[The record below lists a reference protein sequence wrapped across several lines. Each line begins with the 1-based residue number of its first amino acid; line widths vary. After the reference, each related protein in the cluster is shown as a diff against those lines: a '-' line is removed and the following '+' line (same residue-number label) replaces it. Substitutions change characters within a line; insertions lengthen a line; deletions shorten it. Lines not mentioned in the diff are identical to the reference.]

1 MDEIMC
7 LNVKMCNYSIIC
19 LDYCC

>member
-7 LNVKMCNYSIIC
+7 LNVKMCN
-19 LDYCC
+19 